1 MHGSRAKSCLRDCL
15 FAKLLR
21 FYLTFVFVDIDIYIS
36 MSFHTAC
43 FFSTA
48 VVSTEA
54 SGDKE
59 ALQQKVVDLMATPP
73 VRRHQHFAIAAAMKD
88 A

>member
-1 MHGSRAKSCLRDCL
+1 
-15 FAKLLR
+15 
-21 FYLTFVFVDIDIYIS
+21 

-43 FFSTA
+43 FSSTA